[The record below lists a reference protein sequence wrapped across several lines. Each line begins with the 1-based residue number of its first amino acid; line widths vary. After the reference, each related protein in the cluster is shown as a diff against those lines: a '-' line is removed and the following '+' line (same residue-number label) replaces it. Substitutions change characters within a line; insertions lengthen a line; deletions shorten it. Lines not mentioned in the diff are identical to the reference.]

1 MILFFF
7 FLLCSAGI
15 RSSAPFISSRWGFSY
30 VELEARHPHSH
41 ASGDSIL
48 EGLSEYKGCTPS
60 DVTFPLQFLCQLA
73 LCEIIRHS
81 IMHPD
86 NQLEAAIKNGFNP
99 KSLMALELT
108 TVNEPV
114 RTILEKYSNI
124 PASQILQH
132 VTDLVSRPM

>member
-1 MILFFF
+1 MQAVTL
-7 FLLCSAGI
+7 S
-15 RSSAPFISSRWGFSY
+15 
-30 VELEARHPHSH
+30 V
-41 ASGDSIL
+41 
-48 EGLSEYKGCTPS
+48 EGLLGYKGCTPS
-60 DVTFPLQFLCQLA
+60 DVIFPLQFLYQLT

-86 NQLEAAIKNGFNP
+86 SQLEVAIKNGFNP

-124 PASQILQH
+124 PAAQILQH
-132 VTDLVSRPM
+132 VTELVSRPM